1 MKRSLKTFFSFLFL
15 ILNLV
20 EMKTLAQVIKEE
32 TEALIIET
40 FVEEVN
46 FTFSKFG
53 LSDKIKKKTEGI
65 VKQKFFGDFIYL
77 YTISANDKIIAFGF
91 LDNVY
96 GKSMPITFFVLI
108 DINGNIISTNIIKY
122 REAYGGAVSNKAWI
136 EQFTGKNIEAN
147 FKVGWDISSISGATI
162 SVNSV
167 TKGIKKILL
176 LYEEIKDEL

>member
-1 MKRSLKTFFSFLFL
+1 MKRSLKIFFSFLFL

-20 EMKTLAQVIKEE
+20 EVTTLAQVIKEE
-32 TEALIIET
+32 TEAVIIES
-40 FVEEVN
+40 FGEDVN
-46 FTFSKFG
+46 FTFSKLE
-53 LSDKIKKKTEGI
+53 LSNKIKKKVEGI

-77 YTISANDKIIAFGF
+77 YTISANDTIIAFGF

-108 DINGNIISTNIIKY
+108 DINGNIISTYIIKY
-122 REAYGGAVSNKAWI
+122 REAYGGAVASKLWI
-136 EQFTGKNIEAN
+136 EQFTGKNIETN

-167 TKGIKKILL
+167 TKGINKILL